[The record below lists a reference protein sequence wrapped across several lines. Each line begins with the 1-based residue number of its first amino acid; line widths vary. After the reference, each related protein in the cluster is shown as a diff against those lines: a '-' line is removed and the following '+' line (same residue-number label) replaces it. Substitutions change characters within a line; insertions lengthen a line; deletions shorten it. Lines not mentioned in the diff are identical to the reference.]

1 LIRKIQ
7 QAISA
12 QNQLNSAKASQ
23 RYQWWPVR
31 AWSPYLVWENP
42 DGSINPRTTELFV
55 PQVSGSIIP
64 APQVQEALK
73 QISNTVDNSKSIEI
87 SWPVTMKSDID
98 LLLLLEQASF
108 RL

>member
-1 LIRKIQ
+1 LISKIQ
-7 QAISA
+7 SAISA
-12 QNQLNSAKASQ
+12 QQRLNSIKASQ
-23 RYQWWPVR
+23 RYKWWPVQSW
-31 AWSPYLVWENP
+31 APYLVGENP
-42 DGSINPRTTELFV
+42 DGSINPHTTELFV